1 MGVPSFYRWLAE
13 RYPLVVEQLPD
24 AGCSSRPDAH
34 GGAGGVDNLYIDMN
48 GVIHP
53 CFHPEGGA
61 QPKSE
66 REVFEAIL
74 KYVDGLLQ
82 LVRPRRLLYLAVDG
96 PAPRAKMNQQ
106 RSRRFKSAKEA
117 AEARRE
123 KGGAAADATMDSNV
137 ITPGTQFMA
146 TLGRWL
152 RHYAYARLNQPAPSD
167 SPQLRIIV
175 SDASVP
181 GEGEHK
187 IMSFIRAQRHAPAA
201 NPNLHHCIHGLD
213 ADLIMLALATHE
225 PHFTIL
231 RELVLDRKAAEK
243 RKERQDKGEDLGPM
257 PLQMLQIWTLREY
270 LHREFCDADFSSVP
284 GGYDLERVIDDFVF
298 LCFFVGNDFLPH
310 IPALEIHDGAI
321 DMLMCAYKAL
331 MPQLKGYDS
340 GRVSDS
346 VPHTRSLTA
355 HPAPPPSP
363 GTSPTAAASTC
374 RAPSS

>member
-1 MGVPSFYRWLAE
+1 M
-13 RYPLVVEQLPD
+13 
-24 AGCSSRPDAH
+24 
-34 GGAGGVDNLYIDMN
+34 
-48 GVIHP
+48 
-53 CFHPEGGA
+53 
-61 QPKSE
+61 
-66 REVFEAIL
+66 
-74 KYVDGLLQ
+74 
-82 LVRPRRLLYLAVDG
+82 
-96 PAPRAKMNQQ
+96 
-106 RSRRFKSAKEA
+106 
-117 AEARRE
+117 
-123 KGGAAADATMDSNV
+123 
-137 ITPGTQFMA
+137 
-146 TLGRWL
+146 
-152 RHYAYARLNQPAPSD
+152 
-167 SPQLRIIV
+167 
-175 SDASVP
+175 
-181 GEGEHK
+181 
-187 IMSFIRAQRHAPAA
+187 
-201 NPNLHHCIHGLD
+201 IHGLD

-346 VPHTRSLTA
+346 VPHTRSVLTLLPRA
-355 HPAPPPSP
+355 P